1 MGPSLLGY
9 FYPGLLNWLFAASDS
24 EGKLISLASWF
35 GLVLLMFISGFEVQK
50 SFTRSDRKIVSSV
63 LIGATGVSFIAGLLV
78 PFIVDFS
85 PFRGPNGGTAAL
97 SIVVGIA
104 VAVTSIPVISRIF
117 IDLKMIGS
125 HFAKVV
131 LAIATVEDIILY
143 AALAFATSLASSQV
157 FQASSVGWTIL
168 LTVGFFVLGLVV
180 LPRVG
185 TWMFNN
191 EKARDLITSFPTRW
205 ALFICFVMVALA
217 SLLNVNVV
225 FGAFLGGVAVGMMP
239 RPVFEGA
246 RQHVRSIS
254 LALFTPLYFAVVGLQ
269 LDLVHQFN
277 LLFFVGFLAFAVVV
291 KSAGTIVSSY
301 VATRS
306 WRSSLNL
313 ATALNA
319 RGGPGIVLASVAF
332 SSGIIS
338 ESFFVTLV
346 LLAVIT
352 SGATGYVLRRLIN
365 TGRVLLE
372 SKTME
377 ETEQPQELLA
387 EN

>member
-1 MGPSLLGY
+1 
-9 FYPGLLNWLFAASDS
+9 
-24 EGKLISLASWF
+24 
-35 GLVLLMFISGFEVQK
+35 
-50 SFTRSDRKIVSSV
+50 
-63 LIGATGVSFIAGLLV
+63 
-78 PFIVDFS
+78 
-85 PFRGPNGGTAAL
+85 
-97 SIVVGIA
+97 
-104 VAVTSIPVISRIF
+104 
-117 IDLKMIGS
+117 MIGS